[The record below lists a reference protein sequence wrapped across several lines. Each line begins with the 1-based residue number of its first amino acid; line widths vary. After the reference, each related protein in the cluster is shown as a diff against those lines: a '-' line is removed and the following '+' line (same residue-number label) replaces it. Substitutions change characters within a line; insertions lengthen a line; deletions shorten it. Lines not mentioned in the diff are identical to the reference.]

1 MMPPKPKK
9 QKVLEFESVYLD
21 CLPNA
26 EMYERS
32 YMHRDTVTHVVVAS
46 SDFFITASI
55 DGHIKFWKK
64 QSEGIEF
71 VKHFR
76 SHLGPVDGLSVSF
89 DGSYLASVS
98 RDKSAKVYDVINFDM
113 VAMLR
118 LEFVPSD
125 CEWMYK
131 ANEAQLKLAIAA
143 KEENK
148 IYIFDAKSGTTQPIH
163 TIEVAKPV
171 VKMKFNK
178 KYETLLTTDTAGM
191 MDYWSSTTYRFPKG
205 VLSFKHK
212 IDTDLYAMARAKTQ
226 ACSLELSAD
235 GEQIV
240 CFCEDAA
247 VRVWRFRSGKLRRTY
262 DEAVEQAA
270 ALQGGESERFKLE
283 AIDFGRRM
291 ATERELRKDPEAPRQ
306 NAVFDESGNFVIYAT
321 LLGIKMVNIVTNRL
335 TRLVGKVENSERF
348 LRVALYQGVPKAK
361 RKRAAPGEGSKAVE
375 KDPTL
380 LCCAFKK
387 PRLYLFSRREPEDV
401 ADATVG
407 RDVFNEKPS
416 ADELVAVEDVAPVA
430 SSNLATGAT
439 IHTTLGDIYLK
450 LYPQD
455 CPKTIE
461 NFTRH
466 SKNGYYDNLLFHR
479 VIKGFML
486 QTGDPLGD
494 GTGGSSVWG
503 GEFEDEIVK
512 TLRHDRAGTVSM
524 ANAGPNTNGSQFFV
538 TTVVTPW
545 LDGKHT
551 VFGRVAKGMDVV
563 QSIEKVKTDKLDK
576 PLQDVKIL
584 NISVEF

>member
-1 MMPPKPKK
+1 
-9 QKVLEFESVYLD
+9 
-21 CLPNA
+21 
-26 EMYERS
+26 MYERS
-32 YMHRDTVTHVVVAS
+32 FMHRDVVTHVVVANT
-46 SDFFITASI
+46 DFFITASI
-55 DGHIKFWKK
+55 DGHLKFWKK

-76 SHLGPVDGLSVSF
+76 SHLGPVDGLAISF

-113 VAMLR
+113 VAMLK
-118 LEFVPSD
+118 LDFVPSD

-131 ANEAQLKLAIAA
+131 ANEAQLKLAISA

-148 IYIFDAKSGTTQPIH
+148 VYIFDAKSGNNQPMH
-163 TIEVAKPV
+163 VIEVAKPV

-191 MDYWSSTTYRFPKG
+191 MDYWSSTTFKLPKG
-205 VLSFKHK
+205 VLTFKHK
-212 IDTDLYAMARAKTQ
+212 IDTDLYSMARSKTR

-235 GEQIV
+235 GEQMV
-240 CFCEDAA
+240 CFCEDST

-262 DEAVEQAA
+262 DESVEQVA
-270 ALQGGESERFKLE
+270 ALQAGEDPRFKLE

-291 ATERELRKDPEAPRQ
+291 ATERELRKDAEAPMQ
-306 NAVFDESGNFVIYAT
+306 NAVFDESGNFIIYAT
-321 LLGIKMVNIVTNRL
+321 LLGIKVVNIVTNRL
-335 TRLVGKVENSERF
+335 SRLVGKVENSERF
-348 LRVALYQGVPKAK
+348 LRVALYQGVPKHAK

-387 PRLYLFSRREPEDV
+387 QRLYLFSTREPDDV
-401 ADATVG
+401 DASVG
-407 RDVFNEKPS
+407 RDVFNEKPNAEELIS
-416 ADELVAVEDVAPVA
+416 AEDVTPLP

-450 LYPQD
+450 LYPQE
-455 CPKTIE
+455 CPKTVE
-461 NFTRH
+461 NFTCH
-466 SKNGYYDNLLFHR
+466 SKNGYYDNLLIHR

-494 GTGGSSVWG
+494 GTGGTSIWG
-503 GEFEDEIVK
+503 AEFEDELSK

-524 ANAGPNTNGSQFFV
+524 ANAGPNTNGSQFFM

-563 QSIEKVKTDKLDK
+563 HSIEKVKTDKQDK

-584 NISVEF
+584 NISVEFSSKLE